1 MFDEDQLEE
10 MTMDLLLELG
20 YDCKNG
26 YELDRDFH
34 SVFDEDV
41 LFDSV
46 ANINREFNDEQINEA
61 IRIIKN
67 LTQNNLVEDN
77 KEFTKYLLQGVPVE
91 VKTNNGYQYK
101 NVKLIDFDH
110 IDNNHFEAINQFTI
124 IEF

>member
-41 LFDSV
+41 LYLY
-46 ANINREFNDEQINEA
+46 
-61 IRIIKN
+61 IK
-67 LTQNNLVEDN
+67 
-77 KEFTKYLLQGVPVE
+77 
-91 VKTNNGYQYK
+91 
-101 NVKLIDFDH
+101 
-110 IDNNHFEAINQFTI
+110 
-124 IEF
+124 